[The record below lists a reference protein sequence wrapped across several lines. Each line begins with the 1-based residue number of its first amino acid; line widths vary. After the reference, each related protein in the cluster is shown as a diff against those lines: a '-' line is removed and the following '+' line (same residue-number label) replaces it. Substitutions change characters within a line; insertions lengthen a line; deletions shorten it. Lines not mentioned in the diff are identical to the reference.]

1 MHQAQAAD
9 VCEGEAMNQR
19 EGLEQVDSIDSVNV
33 LYERIACGLLGAGI
47 AVIIFGICL
56 MAGKYWG

>member
-1 MHQAQAAD
+1 
-9 VCEGEAMNQR
+9 MNQR

-47 AVIIFGICL
+47 AVIIFCACL

>member
-1 MHQAQAAD
+1 MHQAQATD

-19 EGLEQVDSIDSVNV
+19 EGLEQVESIDSVNV